1 MRIKVNERSV
11 VAQFMDYVYI
21 QKDVANYKQTNDW
34 LINWSVKSI
43 YLYTVIHVRAD
54 VAVTNF
60 YTWRCYFLLKNNI
73 RIIFCCFNKGL
84 PNTAAVPYAKMYNVP

>member
-34 LINWSVKSI
+34 LINWSINSI

-54 VAVTNF
+54 VAATNF
-60 YTWRCYFLLKNNI
+60 YTGRCLEVLLFTEK
-73 RIIFCCFNKGL
+73 
-84 PNTAAVPYAKMYNVP
+84 